1 MYLVTGRGGSGM
13 PFISSLILQ
22 LIDPSK
28 SDFSF
33 SWTGH
38 LPATNS
44 ELVSNPSLQV
54 DYSTMPEDFVHVIIR
69 FTNAREFFL
78 IEANHFYEITWDYN
92 STDTMYWR
100 LYNEMC
106 ELNYPIRKNIQK
118 PKDFTQDEISQV
130 CKYNVDLTL
139 NETGARQ
146 YLVDTVPEQYKKNIV
161 TIYVDDILSNKEKV
175 ISQLEKIT
183 GKNRTVELEN
193 NYDQYV
199 TLKNDLYKKYIK
211 ELTDIL

>member
-28 SDFSF
+28 SNFTF
-33 SWTGH
+33 SWAGH
-38 LPATNS
+38 LPAPQH
-44 ELVSNPSLQV
+44 ELIKNPSLQV

-69 FTNAREFFL
+69 FTNVREFFL

-100 LYNEMC
+100 LYKEMC
-106 ELNYPIRKNIQK
+106 ELDYPIRKNIQK
-118 PKDFTQDEISQV
+118 PKDFTQDEIAQV

-139 NETGARQ
+139 NETGAQQ
-146 YLVDTVPEQYKKNIV
+146 YLVDSVPEQYKKNVV
-161 TIYVDDILSNKEKV
+161 TIYVDDILNNKEKV
-175 ISQLEKIT
+175 IIQLEKIT
-183 GKNRTVELEN
+183 GKNRTVDFEN

-211 ELTDIL
+211 ELTKIL